1 MDVDEPGQYQPVT
14 AVGHPVRRPG
24 VIASD
29 KGDAIIGKR
38 DVYISAIGV
47 MLGCL
52 VPGNDPIG
60 VADSGSGQGTVLL
73 AVTLPSRGNGLFTL
87 AMVCRARQAMVGS
100 VPIAYR
106 LLLQSGWPMLVELK
120 RAVRYRAWVSGH
132 PAFLLSQSFDLERN
146 ARRGL
151 TDEDHLR
158 AAAQWL
164 AAAQDSQSDGGIAGR
179 YQLGRGWTSS
189 YPETTGYIVPTL
201 LALSRALP
209 QGGFRERA
217 ERAVQ
222 FLLSVQL
229 PEGGFPGLE
238 IADNRVIPS
247 VFNTGQILHGLT
259 AWHRQTGDEEVRIA
273 AERAVQWLLA
283 LQDPDGAFRRYA
295 YEDRASTYSAYLA
308 CRLAEWGDHAA
319 DRAALAAASRHLDWT
334 LAHRRSNDWIA
345 LAGFDEEQHQADE
358 AFTHT
363 IAYTLAGILSTAKT
377 LGRSDGIAAAA
388 AAAERLARRL
398 ELSRFLPGL
407 IGGDWRGRS
416 SYACLTG
423 NCQMALIWFRLHSLS
438 RNLRLVNAALKAI
451 DLVKFA
457 QPMRHANPGLFGG
470 IPGSAPVHGAYIEGA
485 VPNWAVKYFIDALL
499 EKRRVLSELRIE
511 SPRLAATAGAPRGPI
526 VPGSAS
532 APTRRLKT
540 VMLTTVGSQKVPQM
554 LSAWRERDIGDL
566 TVVVEHPA
574 AEPAA
579 VRLRRRLRNEGLSW
593 IATRL
598 SAANDSAVEPAA
610 PDAPRVDVPT
620 YCRSRG
626 IAFLETGPLGSAD
639 AVAAIKALGP
649 DLGIHAGAGLLRRP
663 LIDAFRL
670 GVLNAHMGLLPA
682 YRGMNVA
689 EWAALEGAPV
699 GCTVHLIDSGIDTG
713 PILARQAI
721 DFAGCSSVADLR
733 DAVDRAQLALLGDIV
748 GSIVSGR
755 MPEPLAAAEPPAPQ
769 YFHMH
774 RDLVAILETRLLG
787 ARAPYLQAEGDS
799 ERPRILAD

>member
-1 MDVDEPGQYQPVT
+1 
-14 AVGHPVRRPG
+14 
-24 VIASD
+24 
-29 KGDAIIGKR
+29 
-38 DVYISAIGV
+38 
-47 MLGCL
+47 
-52 VPGNDPIG
+52 
-60 VADSGSGQGTVLL
+60 
-73 AVTLPSRGNGLFTL
+73 
-87 AMVCRARQAMVGS
+87 
-100 VPIAYR
+100 
-106 LLLQSGWPMLVELK
+106 MLVELK

-132 PAFLLSQSFDLERN
+132 PAFLLSQSFDHERN
-146 ARRGL
+146 VRRGF

-164 AAAQDSQSDGGIAGR
+164 AAAQDLQSDGGVAGR

-189 YPETTGYIVPTL
+189 YPETTGYIVPTF

-209 QGGFRERA
+209 QAGFRERA

-238 IADNRVIPS
+238 IADNRDTPS
-247 VFNTGQILHGLT
+247 VFNTAQILHGLT
-259 AWHRQTGDEEVRIA
+259 AWHRETGDEEVRIA
-273 AERAVQWLLA
+273 AGRAVQWLLG

-308 CRLAEWGDHAA
+308 CRLAEWGDYAA

-334 LAHRRSNDWIA
+334 LAHRSPNDWIA

-363 IAYTLAGILSTAKT
+363 IAYTLAGILSTAET
-377 LGRSDGIAAAA
+377 LGRSDGITAVA

-407 IGGDWRGRS
+407 IGSDWRGRS
-416 SYACLTG
+416 RYACLTG
-423 NCQMALIWFRLHSLS
+423 NCQMALIWFRLYSLT

-451 DLVKFA
+451 DLVKLA
-457 QPMRHANPGLFGG
+457 QPMRNPNPGLFGG
-470 IPGSAPVHGAYIEGA
+470 IPGSDPIHGSYIEGA
-485 VPNWAVKYFIDALL
+485 VPNWAAKYFIDALL
-499 EKRRVLSELRIE
+499 EKRRVLSELRTE
-511 SPRLAATAGAPRGPI
+511 PARPAATAGISRGPI

-532 APTRRLKT
+532 APTRRLNT
-540 VMLTTVGSQKVPQM
+540 MMLTTVRSQKVPQM
-554 LSAWRERDIGDL
+554 LSAWRGRDVGNL

-579 VRLRRRLRNEGLSW
+579 ARLRRRLRNEGLSW

-598 SAANDSAVEPAA
+598 SAANDSAGEPAA
-610 PDAPRVDVPT
+610 QDGPPVDVPT

-626 IAFLETGPLGSAD
+626 IPFLETGPLDSAD
-639 AVAAIKALGP
+639 AVAAINALGP

-663 LIDAFRL
+663 LIDAFRF

-682 YRGMNVA
+682 HRGMNVA

-699 GCTVHLIDSGIDTG
+699 GCTVHLIDTGIDTG
-713 PILARQAI
+713 PILATQQVDI
-721 DFAGCSSVADLR
+721 AGCNSVAALR

-748 GSIVSGR
+748 GSIVDGR
-755 MPEPLAAAEPPAPQ
+755 MPEPLAAAGPPAPQ

-774 RDLVAILETRLLG
+774 RDLVAILEARLLG
-787 ARAPYLQAEGDS
+787 VRASHLQDGEDT
-799 ERPRILAD
+799 ERPRILAG

>member
-1 MDVDEPGQYQPVT
+1 MACSYRVPSV
-14 AVGHPVRRPG
+14 V
-24 VIASD
+24 
-29 KGDAIIGKR
+29 AI
-38 DVYISAIGV
+38 
-47 MLGCL
+47 
-52 VPGNDPIG
+52 
-60 VADSGSGQGTVLL
+60 
-73 AVTLPSRGNGLFTL
+73 
-87 AMVCRARQAMVGS
+87 
-100 VPIAYR
+100 
-106 LLLQSGWPMLVELK
+106 GWPMLVELK

-132 PAFLLSQSFDLERN
+132 PAFLLSQSFDHERN
-146 ARRGL
+146 ARHRFI
-151 TDEDHLR
+151 DDDHLR

-209 QGGFRERA
+209 QAGFRERA

-238 IADNRVIPS
+238 IADNRTTPS
-247 VFNTGQILHGLT
+247 PFNTGQILHGLT
-259 AWHRQTGDEEVRIA
+259 AWHRETGDEEVRIA
-273 AERAVQWLLA
+273 AERAVQWLLS

-295 YEDRASTYSAYLA
+295 YEDRVSTYSAYLA
-308 CRLAEWGDHAA
+308 CRLAEWGDYAA
-319 DRAALAAASRHLDWT
+319 DRAALAAAGRHLDWT

-345 LAGFDEEQHQADE
+345 LAGFDEEQHHADE

-363 IAYTLAGILSTAKT
+363 IAYTLAGILATAET

-416 SYACLTG
+416 RFACLTG
-423 NCQMALIWFRLHSLS
+423 NCQMALIWFRLHRLS

-451 DLVKFA
+451 DLVKLA
-457 QPMRHANPGLFGG
+457 QPMRNPNSGLFGG
-470 IPGSAPVHGAYIEGA
+470 IPGSDPVHGSYIDGA
-485 VPNWAVKYFIDALL
+485 VPNWAAKYFIDALL
-499 EKRRVLSELRIE
+499 EKRRVLSKLRGE
-511 SPRLAATAGAPRGPI
+511 PARPAPAARPSRGAI
-526 VPGSAS
+526 ASASAS
-532 APTRRLKT
+532 APGRCLNT
-540 VMLTTVGSQKVPQM
+540 VMLTTVRSQKVPQM
-554 LSAWRERDIGDL
+554 LSAWRGRDIGNL

-579 VRLRRRLRNEGLSW
+579 ARLRRRLRNEGLSW
-593 IATRL
+593 IAARL
-598 SAANDSAVEPAA
+598 GAANDTPAEPAA
-610 PDAPRVDVPT
+610 QDVLPVDIPT

-626 IAFLETGPLGSAD
+626 IAFLETGPLDSAD
-639 AVAAIKALGP
+639 AVALIKGLDP

-670 GVLNAHMGLLPA
+670 GVLNAHMGPLPA

-689 EWAALEGAPV
+689 EWAALERAPL

-713 PILARQAI
+713 PILAVQEVNI
-721 DFAGCSSVADLR
+721 AGCGSIAALR
-733 DAVDRAQLALLGDIV
+733 AAVDRAQLALLGNVVEAIA
-748 GSIVSGR
+748 GGR
-755 MPEPLAAAEPPAPQ
+755 MPEPLAAAEPPGPQ

-774 RDLVAILETRLLG
+774 QDLAAILEARLLG
-787 ARAPYLQAEGDS
+787 ARASHLQDWKDS

>member
-1 MDVDEPGQYQPVT
+1 
-14 AVGHPVRRPG
+14 
-24 VIASD
+24 
-29 KGDAIIGKR
+29 
-38 DVYISAIGV
+38 
-47 MLGCL
+47 
-52 VPGNDPIG
+52 
-60 VADSGSGQGTVLL
+60 
-73 AVTLPSRGNGLFTL
+73 
-87 AMVCRARQAMVGS
+87 
-100 VPIAYR
+100 
-106 LLLQSGWPMLVELK
+106 MLVELK

-132 PAFLLSQSFDLERN
+132 PAFLLSQSFDHERN

-158 AAAQWL
+158 AAARWL

-189 YPETTGYIVPTL
+189 YPETTGYIVPTF

-209 QGGFRERA
+209 QAGFRQRA

-238 IADNRVIPS
+238 IADNQVTPS
-247 VFNTGQILHGLT
+247 VFNTAQILHGLT
-259 AWHRQTGDEEVRIA
+259 AWHRETGDEEVRIA
-273 AERAVQWLLA
+273 AERAVQWLVG

-295 YEDRASTYSAYLA
+295 YEDRVSTYSAYLA
-308 CRLAEWGDHAA
+308 CRLAEWGDQAA
-319 DRAALAAASRHLDWT
+319 DRAALAAASRHLNWT
-334 LAHRRSNDWIA
+334 LTHRRPNGWIA

-363 IAYTLAGILSTAKT
+363 IAYTIAGILSTAET

-388 AAAERLARRL
+388 AAAERMARRL

-416 SYACLTG
+416 RYACLTG

-451 DLVKFA
+451 DLVKLA
-457 QPMRHANPGLFGG
+457 QPMRNPNPGLFGG
-470 IPGSAPVHGAYIEGA
+470 IPGSDPIHGSYIEGA
-485 VPNWAVKYFIDALL
+485 VPNWAAKYFIDALL
-499 EKRRVLSELRIE
+499 EKRRVLSELRTE
-511 SPRLAATAGAPRGPI
+511 PARPAATAGTPRGPI

-532 APTRRLKT
+532 APTRRLNT
-540 VMLTTVGSQKVPQM
+540 VMLTTVRSQKVPQM
-554 LSAWRERDIGDL
+554 LSAWRGRDIGNL

-579 VRLRRRLRNEGLSW
+579 ARLRLRLRNEGLSW

-598 SAANDSAVEPAA
+598 SAAGDSAVEPAA
-610 PDAPRVDVPT
+610 QDVDVPT
-620 YCRSRG
+620 YCRLRG
-626 IAFLETGPLGSAD
+626 IAFLETGPLDSAD

-689 EWAALEGAPV
+689 EWAALEGALV

-713 PILARQAI
+713 PILATREV
-721 DFAGCSSVADLR
+721 DVAGYGSIAALR
-733 DAVDRAQLALLGDIV
+733 GAVDRAQLALLGDIV
-748 GSIVSGR
+748 EAIVGGR
-755 MPEPLAAAEPPAPQ
+755 MSEPLAAAEPPGPQ
-769 YFHMH
+769 YYQMH
-774 RDLVAILETRLLG
+774 QDLVAILETRLLG
-787 ARAPYLQAEGDS
+787 EQASHLQGERDR

>member
-1 MDVDEPGQYQPVT
+1 
-14 AVGHPVRRPG
+14 
-24 VIASD
+24 
-29 KGDAIIGKR
+29 
-38 DVYISAIGV
+38 
-47 MLGCL
+47 
-52 VPGNDPIG
+52 
-60 VADSGSGQGTVLL
+60 
-73 AVTLPSRGNGLFTL
+73 
-87 AMVCRARQAMVGS
+87 
-100 VPIAYR
+100 
-106 LLLQSGWPMLVELK
+106 MLVELK

-132 PAFLLSQSFDLERN
+132 PAFLLSQSFDHERN
-146 ARRGL
+146 VRRGL

-189 YPETTGYIVPTL
+189 YPETTGYIVPTF

-209 QGGFRERA
+209 QAGFRERA

-238 IADNRVIPS
+238 IADNRTAPS
-247 VFNTGQILHGLT
+247 PFNTGQILHGLT
-259 AWHRQTGDEEVRIA
+259 AWHRETGDEEVRVA
-273 AERAVQWLLA
+273 AERAVQWLLG

-363 IAYTLAGILSTAKT
+363 IAYTLAGILSTAET
-377 LGRSDGIAAAA
+377 LGRSDGIAAAG

-407 IGGDWRGRS
+407 IGSDWRGRS
-416 SYACLTG
+416 RYGCLTG
-423 NCQMALIWFRLHSLS
+423 DCQMALIWFRLHSLS

-451 DLVKFA
+451 DLVKLA
-457 QPMRHANPGLFGG
+457 QPMRNPNSGLFGG
-470 IPGSAPVHGAYIEGA
+470 VPGSDPIHGSYIEGA
-485 VPNWAVKYFIDALL
+485 VPNWAAKYFIDALL
-499 EKRRVLSELRIE
+499 EKQRVISELRTE
-511 SPRLAATAGAPRGPI
+511 STGLAATAGTARGPI

-532 APTRRLKT
+532 APGRRLNI
-540 VMLTTVGSQKVPQM
+540 MMFTTVRSQKVPQM
-554 LSAWRERDIGDL
+554 LSAWRGRDIGNL
-566 TVVVEHPA
+566 TVVVEHPE

-579 VRLRRRLRNEGLSW
+579 ARLRRRLRNEGLSW
-593 IATRL
+593 IAPRL
-598 SAANDSAVEPAA
+598 SAANDGAMEPTA
-610 PDAPRVDVPT
+610 PYGPPVDMPA
-620 YCRSRG
+620 YCRSHG
-626 IAFLETGPLGSAD
+626 IAFFETGPLDSPD
-639 AVAAIKALGP
+639 AVARMTALGP

-689 EWAALEGAPV
+689 EWAALEGAAV
-699 GCTVHLIDSGIDTG
+699 GCTVHLIDAGIDTG
-713 PILARQAI
+713 PMLATRVVDI
-721 DFAGCSSVADLR
+721 AGCGSIAALR
-733 DAVDRAQLALLGDIV
+733 DAVDRAQLTLLGDAVEAIV
-748 GSIVSGR
+748 GGR
-755 MPEPLAAAEPPAPQ
+755 MPEPLAAAEPPGPQ

-774 RDLVAILETRLLG
+774 QDLVAILEARLRG
-787 ARAPYLQAEGDS
+787 ARASHLQDGEDS